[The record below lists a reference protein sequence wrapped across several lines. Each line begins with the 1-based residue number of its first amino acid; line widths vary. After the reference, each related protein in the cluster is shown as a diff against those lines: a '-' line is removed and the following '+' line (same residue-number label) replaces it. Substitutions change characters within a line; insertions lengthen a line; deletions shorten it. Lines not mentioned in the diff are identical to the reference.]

1 MSRVGSKKL
10 LIVSLSLGIA
20 LLATAVVTFV
30 GHLSQRGE
38 VSKQS
43 DERAVPNVDQ
53 IREGPGR
60 LSLSLAL
67 PAGSAL
73 SSVAYAVLSPGRVVI
88 ARGDIPVGDPR
99 VTTLAQS
106 LVLPAGKGDTVT
118 FVGTS
123 GAGGTK
129 RTTYLG
135 SKTFDM
141 VPGQATEVSFTP
153 AASAA
158 TNFASAGV
166 GTASSGVEFGDNGL
180 ACQSCELSSPQGICE
195 SPNITATSSLD
206 PKTGEQTGIGWGCGT
221 LPDATAQAA
230 CGALLHC
237 LNATDCGHQGENPVT
252 GCYCG
257 AAAPEACIGGVGIT
271 GRCIAEYQ
279 AAAAVSQGGPPTGA
293 AVGQISQFI
302 ATAAGDPTTPI
313 GLANNIK
320 HCAAETHC
328 DACGAL

>member
-1 MSRVGSKKL
+1 MSRAGSKKF

-20 LLATAVVTFV
+20 LLGTVVATFV
-30 GHLSQRGE
+30 GHLSKRRE

-43 DERAVPNVDQ
+43 DEIAVPNVDQ

-60 LSLSLAL
+60 VGLSLAL

-73 SSVAYAVLSPGRVVI
+73 SSVAYAVLSADRVVI
-88 ARGDIPVGDPR
+88 ARGNIPVGDPS
-99 VTTLAQS
+99 VTTLSQS

-123 GAGGTK
+123 SAGVAR

-135 SKTFDM
+135 SKTFN
-141 VPGQATEVSFTP
+141 VIPGQATEVGFTP
-153 AASAA
+153 AAGAA
-158 TNFASAGV
+158 TDFAAAGV
-166 GTASSGVEFGDNGL
+166 GTTTGSLGNGDNGL
-180 ACQSCELSSPQGICE
+180 ACQSCELSSSQGICD
-195 SPNITATSSLD
+195 SPNITATSATN
-206 PKTGEQTGIGWGCGT
+206 PQTGEQTGIGWGCGT
-221 LPDATAQAA
+221 LPDAKAQAA
-230 CGALLHC
+230 CVALLRC
-237 LNATDCGHQGENPVT
+237 FNATDCGHKGENPVT

-257 AAAPEACIGGVGIT
+257 AAAPEACIGGGGIT
-271 GRCIAEYQ
+271 GACIVEYQ
-279 AAAAVSQGGPPTGA
+279 AAAAASPGGPAPGA
-293 AVGQISQFI
+293 SVGQISQFI
-302 ATAAGDPTTPI
+302 ATSAGDPTTPV